1 MRYFRLSL
9 ACTLALLCAAGVAHA
24 EKPPIKCYTNDEGVR
39 ECGNVVPPEH
49 AQQDIELKGKTGL
62 TLQHRERAK
71 TREELAAEA
80 AAKARKEAEERAAQ
94 EKSAA
99 DQILLQTYGSEEDI
113 TSARDSQISS
123 LQSQIRISEGR
134 IQKLDRQLDQ
144 LIAEAAED
152 QKKGKPVPDNVA
164 AGIDSMRVELANQR
178 RFVQERK
185 AEIESI
191 NSKADGDLTRF
202 RSLRQQR

>member
-1 MRYFRLSL
+1 MQHFKLPL
-9 ACTLALLCAAGVAHA
+9 ACTLALLFAAGVAHA
-24 EKPPIKCYTNDEGVR
+24 EKPSIKCYMNKDGVR

-80 AAKARKEAEERAAQ
+80 AAKAEKEAAERKAR
-94 EKSAA
+94 EKAAA

-113 TSARDSQISS
+113 TTARDSQLSS

-144 LIAEAAED
+144 MIAEAAED
-152 QKKGKPVPDNVA
+152 QKQGKPVPDNLA
-164 AGIDSMRVELANQR
+164 AGIDSMRQELANQR
-178 RFVQERK
+178 RFIEERK
-185 AEIESI
+185 AEVEAI
-191 NSKADGDLTRF
+191 NTKAEEDLGRF
-202 RSLRQQR
+202 RSLKSQR